1 MRRIFRNL
9 KYERRKI
16 KESLKIKLEKTF
28 LDVEQRI
35 KEALKN
41 REKLRILGNQP
52 SR

>member
-1 MRRIFRNL
+1 MWRILRNL

-16 KESLKIKLEKTF
+16 KESLKIKLEKIF
-28 LDVEQRI
+28 LDVEQRV

-41 REKLRILGNQP
+41 REKLRILGNQL